1 MDELSIGEVAQRAGL
16 NTSAV
21 RYYERIGL
29 LPAPHRKHGQRRYAV
44 DTLKRLNLISFAQ
57 KAGFTLTEI
66 KMLFEGFAPNTPAGD
81 RWQTLATQKL
91 AEVDALIRR
100 AEQMKRL
107 IEMGMAC
114 VCVRWEDCQIING
127 QQYNPHE

>member
-1 MDELSIGEVAQRAGL
+1 MNELSIGEVAQRAGL

-29 LPAPHRKHGQRRYAV
+29 LPAPHRKHGQRRYNA
-44 DTLKRLNLISFAQ
+44 DILQRLNLILFAQ

-66 KMLFEGFAPNTPAGD
+66 KALFEGFAPNTPAGD
-81 RWQTLATQKL
+81 RWRALATQKL
-91 AEVDALIRR
+91 AEVDDLIRR

-107 IEMGMAC
+107 IEMGMEC
-114 VCVRWEDCQIING
+114 SCVRWQDCRIINE
-127 QQYNPHE
+127 QPCSPM